1 VEGENLLLGVFYR
14 RNRSVLLIFN
24 ERE

>member
-24 ERE
+24 ECE